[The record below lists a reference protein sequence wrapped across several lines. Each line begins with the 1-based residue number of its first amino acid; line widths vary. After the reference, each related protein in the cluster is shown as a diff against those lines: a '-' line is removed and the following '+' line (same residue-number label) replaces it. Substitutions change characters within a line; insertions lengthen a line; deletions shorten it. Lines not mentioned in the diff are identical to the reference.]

1 MRLYVLNI
9 FTALLAALFASA
21 ASAQSADTEAA
32 EKATDALNAFNA
44 SLRSTV
50 CDLERGERII
60 YGAVGDAITVVDG
73 RVFYEYLHRR
83 QDPYQPRTGTPR
95 FEKVAY
101 VAAFQD
107 LDFQDVPLDYALG
120 DCHSL
125 ELYCKAETPDCITE
139 TRIVAGKPKI
149 NLRSFVEVQAPTT
162 GHVSQFKTLFTAAAA
177 AQQP

>member
-1 MRLYVLNI
+1 MRLFILNI
-9 FTALLAALFASA
+9 LSA
-21 ASAQSADTEAA
+21 AFLAIGAYPAIAQPATPEAAKATEAL
-32 EKATDALNAFNA
+32 DVFNN
-44 SLRSTV
+44 SLRGSV
-50 CDLERGERII
+50 CNLERGEQVI

-95 FEKVAY
+95 FEKVAF

-107 LDFQDVPLDYALG
+107 IDFQDVPLDYTLG

-125 ELYCKAETPDCITE
+125 ELYCKAEAPDCITE
-139 TRIVAGKPKI
+139 TRVVSGEPKI
-149 NLRSFVEVQAPTT
+149 NLRGFVEVQAPTT
-162 GHVSQFKTLFTAAAA
+162 KHVAQFKTLFKAAAA